1 MNGIGVDN
9 ERTVLDLAISVGVV
23 KKGGAWY
30 TWADPTSG
38 KEHKGQG
45 LEGFRNQLPDNWLD
59 IMFNQV
65 RGYLTSKQKD
75 EPNAVEI
82 PTNELGDDAQ
92 SAVDELDDLFK

>member
-1 MNGIGVDN
+1 
-9 ERTVLDLAISVGVV
+9 
-23 KKGGAWY
+23 
-30 TWADPTSG
+30 
-38 KEHKGQG
+38 
-45 LEGFRNQLPDNWLD
+45 
-59 IMFNQV
+59 MFNQV